1 MGKRLV
7 LVGDKEAEFLKLA
20 IKTWEGVYA
29 GDRSEEAD
37 SKRMRGFNLTR
48 HLEGKYTKAE
58 IEEIAEVSLSLF
70 D

>member
-7 LVGDKEAEFLKLA
+7 MVGEKEAEFLKLA
-20 IKTWEGVYA
+20 IQTWETVYA
-29 GDRSEEAD
+29 ADRSEEAD
-37 SKRMRGFNLTR
+37 KKRMRRFNLTR

-58 IEEIAEVSLSLF
+58 IEEIGQAAVTLF